1 MKQFVI
7 IVAGG
12 SGSRMKSEIPKQ
24 FMLLKNIPVLMHT
37 IKKNFDF
44 NSAISIIVVLPESQI
59 DYWKKLCVDYKFT
72 IHHTCIAGGKTRF
85 HSVKNGL
92 NIIAENG
99 LVAVHDGVRPLVS
112 NQTIQNV
119 FSVAEQKGNAIPCLP
134 LNDSIRI
141 VEGENS
147 SAVLRSKYRLI
158 QTPQCFSSSLIKK
171 AFEQTYNDSFTDC
184 ASVVEAMGEKINLVE
199 GNPENIKITTPS
211 DLLIAESLLA

>member
-37 IKKNFDF
+37 IKKFFDF
-44 NSAISIIVVLPESQI
+44 NAAISIIVVLPESQI
-59 DYWKKLCVDYKFT
+59 NYWKKLCVDYSFT
-72 IHHTCIAGGKTRF
+72 IHHTCIAGGETRF

-92 NIIAENG
+92 NIITENG
-99 LVAVHDGVRPLVS
+99 LIAVHDGVRPLVS

-141 VEGENS
+141 VEGDNS
-147 SAVLRSKYRLI
+147 SAVLRSNYRLV
-158 QTPQCFSSSLIKK
+158 QTPQCFSYALIKK

-199 GNPENIKITTPS
+199 GNSENIKITTPT